1 MTKSKNLKGPII
13 LISKPIAFTFPFG
26 YAYLAGYL
34 MEKGED
40 VKILFRPENPNDYEK
55 FVDEVINLNP
65 LLVGLG
71 TLYPDIYPVGD
82 IIKIFKEKKCQFPL
96 VIGGQMVTP
105 LPEFVTQITGADYG
119 VIGEGEIILHN
130 LVTALRNE
138 EDTKDIKGLI
148 INNSGKIINTGSGP
162 FIQDMSKLPRVP
174 YELFPAEKWLN
185 VGRYYIFQPQPHWR
199 YNDKIIDIHGGRGCP
214 FNCNFCYH
222 HSMPRY
228 RSISDMMNDAKMAIE
243 KYDVN
248 MLNFG
253 DDLVV
258 GSPVRARE
266 LVEGI
271 KTLPKKIEF
280 ALTCHFDVV
289 SRFDDNLLL
298 ALKKAGLRNMGLGV
312 ESGSQKILDTIN
324 KKLKVEQIREGFKRL
339 KKFGIFPF
347 VCIQVGQLNETN
359 EDVQKSMNLMLET
372 LRENKH
378 INWSFTI
385 TTPFPGTALYDI
397 AMEKGLLKE
406 HMDFYNKFNYGNRKL
421 NLVVNLSKM
430 TDQEINDW
438 IKKLNKAYRKEK
450 NRLIGK
456 KVWIIERLRMRLFR
470 ANEKLNKYIQ
480 KLPQNIITKLL
491 IKTINK
497 IHDHTQIAL
506 DFFRLYFLGV
516 L

>member
-148 INNSGKIINTGSGP
+148 INNS
-162 FIQDMSKLPRVP
+162 
-174 YELFPAEKWLN
+174 
-185 VGRYYIFQPQPHWR
+185 
-199 YNDKIIDIHGGRGCP
+199 DKIIDIHGGRGCP

-372 LRENKH
+372 LRANK
-378 INWSFTI
+378 
-385 TTPFPGTALYDI
+385 
-397 AMEKGLLKE
+397 
-406 HMDFYNKFNYGNRKL
+406 
-421 NLVVNLSKM
+421 
-430 TDQEINDW
+430 
-438 IKKLNKAYRKEK
+438 
-450 NRLIGK
+450 
-456 KVWIIERLRMRLFR
+456 
-470 ANEKLNKYIQ
+470 KLNKYIQ

>member
-13 LISKPIAFTFPFG
+13 
-26 YAYLAGYL
+26 
-34 MEKGED
+34 
-40 VKILFRPENPNDYEK
+40 
-55 FVDEVINLNP
+55 LNP

-324 KKLKVEQIREGFKRL
+324 KKLKVEQIREGF
-339 KKFGIFPF
+339 
-347 VCIQVGQLNETN
+347 
-359 EDVQKSMNLMLET
+359 
-372 LRENKH
+372 
-378 INWSFTI
+378 
-385 TTPFPGTALYDI
+385 
-397 AMEKGLLKE
+397 
-406 HMDFYNKFNYGNRKL
+406 
-421 NLVVNLSKM
+421 
-430 TDQEINDW
+430 
-438 IKKLNKAYRKEK
+438 
-450 NRLIGK
+450 
-456 KVWIIERLRMRLFR
+456 
-470 ANEKLNKYIQ
+470 EKLNKYIQ